1 MRFLRFIFNDNRSK
15 LIPVILFAAILA
27 VALYSV
33 EDAADSSGRLQYD
46 MTLRAIARS
55 LADCYAIEGHY
66 PPNIEYLY
74 ENYRVR
80 VDDEKYFVI
89 YEIFAP
95 NIAPT
100 VKLIDRRSP
109 VYG

>member
-1 MRFLRFIFNDNRSK
+1 
-15 LIPVILFAAILA
+15 LFAAILA
-27 VALYSV
+27 AALYSV
-33 EDAADSSGRLQYD
+33 EGAAGSSERLQHD
-46 MTLRAIARS
+46 MTLRAISRA

-80 VDDEKYFVI
+80 VDEGKYFVI

-95 NIAPT
+95 NIAPA
-100 VKLIDRRSP
+100 VKLIDRKSP

>member
-1 MRFLRFIFNDNRSK
+1 ML
-15 LIPVILFAAILA
+15 LFAAILA

-33 EDAADSSGRLQYD
+33 DDATNSSDRLQYD
-46 MTLRAIARS
+46 MTMRSISRA

-80 VDDEKYFVI
+80 VDETKYFVI

-95 NIAPT
+95 NISPT

-109 VYG
+109 VYE